1 MVLRKSSV
9 PSSKEGQPQVAVVSA
24 YLRPPFL
31 HRHKNKKGGG
41 GGFASR
47 FLVGTLVG
55 WGSGRILRRFGRSLV
70 TSFGGGSLIIL
81 VAHNRGYATLKWSRI
96 LDDLGR
102 RHTHDDHEA
111 TMTTTTGHS
120 EEEDGRERRTDDD
133 ALLKWWRVLSA
144 GEWIHQGHS
153 SLSLAGFTCGFLY
166 NFFT

>member
-1 MVLRKSSV
+1 MQSD
-9 PSSKEGQPQVAVVSA
+9 EGRERLLEGVVAS
-24 YLRPPFL
+24 
-31 HRHKNKKGGG
+31 H
-41 GGFASR
+41 R

-70 TSFGGGSLIIL
+70 TSFGGGSLLIL
-81 VAHNRGYATLKWSRI
+81 VAHNRGYVTLKWNRI

-102 RHTHDDHEA
+102 RHTHDDDVN
-111 TMTTTTGHS
+111 TTTTGHS
-120 EEEDGRERRTDDD
+120 EEEEEEEGRERRTDDD

-144 GEWIHQGHS
+144 REWIHQGHS